1 MMRAILSA
9 LLLVLGP
16 GPAVASPADPATIES
31 SECGKRLNLPPDGCA
46 CIGAKAA
53 KLKDGQQAFIAAA
66 LAKDKATQQSIMQN
80 LTVAELTEAG
90 MFMTQ
95 APSQCAKG
103 E

>member
-1 MMRAILSA
+1 MIRAILSA
-9 LLLVLGP
+9 LLLALGP
-16 GPAVASPADPATIES
+16 GAAVASPADLATIER
-31 SECGKRLNLPPDGCA
+31 ECGKRLNLPPDGCA